1 MNDSKSKSE
10 MLNEFLVLIS
20 SLKFSREQAK
30 LALEQV
36 KTIYSNRFRH
46 SYSELSKFL
55 LKSQTEDFHDQFV
68 ILVDRLRKLKEIL
81 DKQQGKSTEFDS
93 EELRKGV
100 AKLYDHVNLELIRMD
115 YFTYRFNDLYKSID
129 DAKKLMSDSIKE
141 VTDISE
147 RSTKAEEKI
156 EEIKQET
163 FRSRNQ
169 YITILGIFASIVI
182 TVFAGLSIS
191 SSIITSVHNSAVAK
205 LCFFSCLTGFIVFN
219 ILVALFCFLTKIN
232 NIGLGNKYW
241 ILVIVF
247 NIFMIIGAFGSI
259 WAAFS
264 VPVSDIG
271 FSFFF
276 KSTP

>member
-1 MNDSKSKSE
+1 MQDSKSKAE
-10 MLNEFLVLIS
+10 ILNEFLALIS
-20 SLKFSREQAK
+20 NLEFSREQAK
-30 LALEQV
+30 LALEKIKV
-36 KTIYSNRFRH
+36 IYSNGFRH

-55 LKSQTEDFHDQFV
+55 LKNQTEDFHDQFV
-68 ILVDRLRKLKEIL
+68 ILVDRLRKLKETL
-81 DKQQGKSTEFDS
+81 DKQQGKSSEFDS

-115 YFTYRFNDLYKSID
+115 YFTYRFNDIYQSID
-129 DAKKLMSDSIKE
+129 EAKKLMSDSIKE
-141 VTDISE
+141 VTEISE

-232 NIGLGNKYW
+232 NIGLGYKYW
-241 ILVIVF
+241 ILIIVF
-247 NIFMIIGAFGSI
+247 NIFMAIGAVGSI
-259 WAAFS
+259 WAAF
-264 VPVSDIG
+264 
-271 FSFFF
+271 
-276 KSTP
+276 